1 MKLKNSKAFLL
12 VAFMLFAINLT
23 AQQEEAPLRTFEY
36 QISLNKLK
44 TEGQSDQ
51 IKQEVASLSGVKNC
65 ELILIEYNLT
75 FRCTNH
81 DMTRYLVMDRV
92 KTIILENGAEIVKTN
107 RKEVK

>member
-12 VAFMLFAINLT
+12 VAFLLLAFNSSA
-23 AQQEEAPLRTFEY
+23 QEEAPLRTFEY

-51 IKQEVASLSGVKNC
+51 IKEEVSRLKGVKNC
-65 ELILIEYNLT
+65 ELILIEYSLT

-81 DMTRYLVMDRV
+81 DMKKYLVMDRV
-92 KTIILENGAEIVKTN
+92 KTIILKNGAEIVKTN
-107 RKEVK
+107 RKEIQ